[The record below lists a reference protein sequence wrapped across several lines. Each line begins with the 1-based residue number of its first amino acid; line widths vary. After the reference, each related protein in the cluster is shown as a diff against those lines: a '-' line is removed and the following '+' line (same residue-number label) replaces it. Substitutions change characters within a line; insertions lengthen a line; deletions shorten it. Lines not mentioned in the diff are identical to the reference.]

1 MDGRCL
7 QPGTF
12 SAVDDMRLHLYPP
25 PQLSEISWLFCLAIQ
40 NDDKKLSKLVGV
52 RVENWMKMIINFDQS
67 NGNGAC

>member
-1 MDGRCL
+1 MPPARDIQRSRRHAL
-7 QPGTF
+7 T
-12 SAVDDMRLHLYPP
+12 SLSP
-25 PQLSEISWLFCLAIQ
+25 PQLSEISWLFYLAIQ